1 MQYLNNI
8 NADFCET
15 KVAHKGT
22 HTKWFTQDFE
32 LQIQTGQVLK
42 GEEAWKRVVHTTRFY
57 DKFSFEPLSA
67 FIQDM
72 EDRYDGMVYGNIYTN
87 FVEPGEKK
95 HLDNKGVEWELRV
108 SLSLQMCEYTSQ
120 LLTMT

>member
-1 MQYLNNI
+1 M
-8 NADFCET
+8 
-15 KVAHKGT
+15 
-22 HTKWFTQDFE
+22 
-32 LQIQTGQVLK
+32 
-42 GEEAWKRVVHTTRFY
+42 VHTTRFY